1 MARLLGVSQS
11 GFYDWLRREP
21 PGDPWAEE
29 RSAVERCRPGSDR
42 AFRRA
47 GADHRARRRHHVPAH
62 GPGWLYLA
70 AVIDLCTRMV
80 VGYIEG
86 FHNRARPHLTIGYQ
100 TPAGKTEA
108 FMERCDAA
116 FAEPA
121 TGSDGMSLA
130 A

>member
-1 MARLLGVSQS
+1 MAAEKADFPAKTMARLLGVSRS

-42 AFRRA
+42 RF
-47 GADHRARRRHHVPAH
+47 GAPAPTTMP
-62 GPGWLYLA
+62 GGDVTYLRTGRGWLYL
-70 AVIDLCTRMV
+70 
-80 VGYIEG
+80 
-86 FHNRARPHLTIGYQ
+86 
-100 TPAGKTEA
+100 AGKTEA

-121 TGSDGMSLA
+121 AGSDGMPLA